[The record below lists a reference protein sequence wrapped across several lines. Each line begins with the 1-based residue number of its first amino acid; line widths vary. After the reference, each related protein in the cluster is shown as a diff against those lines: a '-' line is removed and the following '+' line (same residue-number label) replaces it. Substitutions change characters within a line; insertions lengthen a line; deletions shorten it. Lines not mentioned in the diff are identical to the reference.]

1 MTKLLT
7 VPLSIAIILSVTGCN
22 IKGVAN
28 AFIDNHNER
37 KELKQQAEEIVE
49 SFNTGDIDIL
59 EGMFCEKVKKR
70 NDLPVEIQNAFNCLD
85 GKIVSYEYLNFGLV
99 GSIQD
104 GKYDEK
110 KYNILLTILT
120 SENKHY
126 EIVYK
131 RFFVNDFK
139 PESIGIYQ
147 LRIWIETQ
155 KNVNGEIMQ
164 DKKLLYD
171 IR

>member
-7 VPLSIAIILSVTGCN
+7 IPLSFIIILSISGCN

-49 SFNTGDIDIL
+49 CFNTGDIDTF
-59 EGMFCEKVKKR
+59 EAMFCEKVR
-70 NDLPVEIQNAFNCLD
+70 THNDLSLEIQNAFDCLE
-85 GKIVSYEYLNFGLV
+85 GKIVSYEYLDFGLV

-126 EIVYK
+126 EIAYK

-147 LRIWIETQ
+147 LRIWLKVQEII
-155 KNVNGEIMQ
+155 NGEIEY
-164 DKKLLYD
+164 DEKLLYD

>member
-49 SFNTGDIDIL
+49 CFNTGDIDTL
-59 EGMFCEKVKKR
+59 EAMFCEDVR
-70 NDLPVEIQNAFNCLD
+70 NNNDLNLEIKNAFNCLD

-99 GSIQD
+99 GSVQE

-110 KYNILLTILT
+110 EYNILLTVST
-120 SENKHY
+120 DKNKHY
-126 EIVYK
+126 
-131 RFFVNDFK
+131 
-139 PESIGIYQ
+139 Q
-147 LRIWIETQ
+147 W
-155 KNVNGEIMQ
+155 
-164 DKKLLYD
+164 
-171 IR
+171 